1 MHNYKIKFKY
11 CDAYSHGKWNENESI
26 FSARYEGEAIKKC
39 KEFFGLGVDCDYEI
53 ISIEE
58 I

>member
-1 MHNYKIKFKY
+1 MHSYKIKFKY
-11 CDAYSHGKWNENESI
+11 CDPYTRGNWSENESV
-26 FSARYEGEAIKKC
+26 FNANSEYEAIKKC

-53 ISIEE
+53 ISVKE